1 MDETSLLIRNFE
13 YDGQGPSKS
22 LYCNVIFCSYEVLL
36 HGEMRYQEGGIKGE
50 GNKVN
55 IHQLMPCLYEAAL
68 LIGGLQWVGQENL
81 R

>member
-1 MDETSLLIRNFE
+1 
-13 YDGQGPSKS
+13 
-22 LYCNVIFCSYEVLL
+22 
-36 HGEMRYQEGGIKGE
+36 MRYQEGGIKGE